1 MSEQEELILFEKI
14 DKGLKKSYEDLLRRK
29 AALNQDM
36 VFADENGMPRIVPAK
51 EALKEYEKQEH
62 GKRPS

>member
-29 AALNQDM
+29 AALGQDM
-36 VFADENGMPRIVPAK
+36 VFADENGMPRVVPAK
-51 EALKEYEKQEH
+51 EALKEYEKQTN
-62 GKRPS
+62 S